1 MPRNI
6 GTCLWFTDQ
15 AEQAAKFY
23 TAIFDGG
30 RVVNVS
36 RFGDGG
42 PGGSGHAAAVEFEIE
57 GRRFM
62 ALNGSRGAPFTEAV
76 SLVVDC
82 EDQQTIDRY
91 WNALAAGGSEGRC
104 GWLTDRFGLTWQIV
118 PTGLPGLIG
127 GPDAAG
133 ARRAMDAMLGM
144 GKLDIEALQKAYR
157 G

>member
-15 AEQAAKFY
+15 AERAAQFY
-23 TAIFDGG
+23 TSVFDGG
-30 RVVNVS
+30 RILNIS

-42 PGGSGHAAAVEFEIE
+42 PEGSGEAAAVEFELE

-62 ALNGSRGAPFTEAV
+62 ALNGSRGAPFTEAI

-82 EDQQTIDRY
+82 EDQETIDRY
-91 WNALAAGGSEGRC
+91 WSALADGGSEGRC

-133 ARRAMDAMLGM
+133 SRRAMDAMLRM
-144 GKLDIEALQKAYR
+144 DKLDIGALQQAYR

>member
-15 AEQAAKFY
+15 AEQAAQFY
-23 TAIFDGG
+23 TSVFDGG
-30 RVVNVS
+30 RILNVS

-42 PGGSGHAAAVEFEIE
+42 PEGPGQAAAVEFELE

-62 ALNGSRGAPFTEAV
+62 ALNGSRGAPFTEAI

-82 EDQQTIDRY
+82 ENQETIDRY
-91 WNALAAGGSEGRC
+91 WDALTDGGSGGRS

-118 PTGLPGLIG
+118 PAGLPSLIG
-127 GPDAAG
+127 GSDADG
-133 ARRAMDAMLGM
+133 SRRAMDAMLGM
-144 GKLDIEALQKAYR
+144 GKLDIGGLQQAYR